1 MHQEIP
7 QELDALARL
16 VVDAALAVHK
26 NLGPGLLESAYQ
38 ACLKLEIE
46 KRGALCQSEQ
56 ILPIIYD
63 GVTVEAAYRI
73 DLIVGNQILLEL
85 KSVEKLLPIHTA
97 QLVTYLKLS
106 GKRLGF
112 LINFNVPLIR
122 EGIKRVAL

>member
-1 MHQEIP
+1 VHQEIP
-7 QELDALARL
+7 AELDALARQ

-38 ACLKLEIE
+38 VCLKLELE
-46 KRGALCQSEQ
+46 KRGVPCCLEQ
-56 ILPIIYD
+56 TLPIIYD
-63 GVTVEAAYRI
+63 GVVIEGAYRI
-73 DLIVGNQILLEL
+73 DLIVGGMILLEL

-122 EGIKRVAL
+122 DGIKRVAL